1 MAKKEKTAL
10 VRISGS
16 THAKAKT
23 HTGKKIKLGAFS
35 DEAILEK
42 IEKEKQSKS
51 RKDGE

>member
-1 MAKKEKTAL
+1 MSNKKKTEL

-16 THAKAKT
+16 THAKAKK

-42 IEKEKQSKS
+42 IEKEQFVVNKINNN
-51 RKDGE
+51 